1 MHHIPSM
8 FHCQRLLRRALS
20 AHWAPPVAAAPESAP
35 SRGPETGPRRGQ
47 TWGKDRKKR
56 CLSGNY
62 KGKIGLMKISM
73 FFLVEIC
80 NYICIWQEEV
90 TPAIFRG
97 KNYIIPVI
105 LCGIPNVINPIE
117 DTVSLAKNHIM
128 VHTPTTNH
136 ANFASPA
143 RGWDSQK
150 NLQKIHT
157 DHVMIGDL

>member
-1 MHHIPSM
+1 MHQFPSM

-90 TPAIFRG
+90 TPAIFQG

-117 DTVSLAKNHIM
+117 DTVSWLKITLWSILQPQTMQILPLQLEVEIRKKSAK
-128 VHTPTTNH
+128 
-136 ANFASPA
+136 
-143 RGWDSQK
+143 K
-150 NLQKIHT
+150 HT